1 MIVTLAG
8 HVDHGKTSLI
18 KALTGVDTDVL
29 AEERRRG
36 LTIDLGFAYARDEG
50 RAGARVLGFVDV
62 PGHHRFIHNMV
73 AGVANGQFALLA
85 VAADDG
91 PMPQTREHLQIL
103 SLTGLQRGLVA
114 LTKCDRVDEARL
126 RAAQAEVRDCVRGT
140 FLKDA
145 AVHCTSVATGAGMPT
160 LRQALWSAADQDA
173 AIPAQGQFRLA
184 VDRAFNLPGAGL
196 VATGTVH
203 AGRVAQDD
211 ELHLFPAGGKAR
223 VRSLRVQNSAAESAA
238 TGDRAAINLAG
249 LRLERV
255 RRGCWLTQKP
265 VPQQCNFVVDLQVL
279 ENFPRPVR
287 HWLPVHVYHATAHS
301 TARLAL
307 LHGARAQPG
316 SRHQVEIITDE
327 PLCARHGDHLV
338 LRDQSLDLTL
348 GGGKVLADLAPTG
361 QRRRDSKRL
370 APISAF
376 RQASRPACI
385 AALFEQGPVD
395 KPRLQNTLGLT
406 DAELAEALDALDL
419 VHIGSEAVLGR
430 HWSAWRQALLT
441 FVKAYQLKHP
451 AAPGAPPSELPASI
465 PQRFRGPLLNA
476 LISQRQLQQTAGAYH
491 LPAYSAELPPAERAF
506 FDQIRPRLDR
516 DQAPSVGD
524 LAKSL
529 HIPPPHLNANLK
541 GVAQR
546 GLLVQVSDQ
555 RFYLPERLT
564 SIAARVNELAKA
576 NPLTVRRFR
585 DQTGIGRNVA
595 IELLEYLDGRGFTRR
610 IGDVRTVV
618 GQLKLHAAPVR

>member
-36 LTIDLGFAYARDEG
+36 LTIDLGFAYARNEG
-50 RAGARVLGFVDV
+50 RAGAKVLGFVDV

-73 AGVANGQFALLA
+73 AGVASGQFALLT

-103 SLTGLQRGLVA
+103 SLTGLRRGLVA

-126 RAAQAEVRDCVRGT
+126 QAAQGEVRDCVRGT
-140 FLKDA
+140 FLEGA
-145 AVHCTSVATGAGMPT
+145 AVHCTSAATDAGMQA
-160 LRQALWSAADQDA
+160 LRQALWSAADQEA

-184 VDRAFNLPGAGL
+184 VDRAFNLTGAGL
-196 VATGTVH
+196 VVTGTVH

-223 VRSLRVQNSAAESAA
+223 VRSLRVQNGAAQSAAA
-238 TGDRAAINLAG
+238 GDRAAINLAG
-249 LRLERV
+249 LRLEHV
-255 RRGCWLTQKP
+255 RRGCWLTQNP
-265 VPQQCNFVVDLQVL
+265 VPEQRNFVVDLQIL

-307 LHGARAQPG
+307 LEGARAQPG
-316 SRHQVEIITDE
+316 GRQPVEIITDE

-348 GGGKVLADLAPTG
+348 GGGKVLTDLAPTK
-361 QRRRDSKRL
+361 QRRRDPKRL

-376 RQASRPACI
+376 RQASHPACI

-406 DAELAEALDALDL
+406 DAELAKALDALDL
-419 VHIGSEAVLGR
+419 FHIGSKAVLGR
-430 HWSAWRQALLT
+430 RWSVWRQALLT

-451 AAPGAPPSELPASI
+451 TAPGAPPNELPASI
-465 PQRFRGPLLNA
+465 PQPFRGALLNA
-476 LISQRQLQQTAGAYH
+476 LISQGQLQQTAGAYH
-491 LPAYSAELPPAERAF
+491 LPAHRAELPAAERAF
-506 FDQIRPRLDR
+506 FAQIRPRLEC

-529 HIPPPHLNANLK
+529 RLPPPQLGAKLK
-541 GVAQR
+541 GLAQR
-546 GLLVQVSDQ
+546 GLLVQISDK
-555 RFYLPERLT
+555 RFYLPERLLR
-564 SIAARVNELAKA
+564 IAAQVDELAKA
-576 NPLTVRRFR
+576 EPLTVRRLR
-585 DQTGIGRNVA
+585 DHTGIGRNVA
-595 IELLEYLDGRGFTRR
+595 IELLEYLDSRGFTRR
-610 IGDVRTVV
+610 MGDVRTVV
-618 GQLKLHAAPVR
+618 GQLKLHRAPAR